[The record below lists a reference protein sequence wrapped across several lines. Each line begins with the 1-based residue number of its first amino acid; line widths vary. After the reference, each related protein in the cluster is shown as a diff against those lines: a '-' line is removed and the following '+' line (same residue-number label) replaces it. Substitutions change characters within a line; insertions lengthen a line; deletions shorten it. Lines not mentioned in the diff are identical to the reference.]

1 MWLRVAC
8 NHVSFRATGNQ
19 SHKATPTE
27 VERPFVICV
36 ITEALFHLV
45 TVALVAQLR
54 RRNSPGKSVLSR
66 KVPLLPEA
74 ARRNLCI
81 GNIYKPFGDMRM
93 YSLFCVFVGVSL
105 S

>member
-8 NHVSFRATGNQ
+8 NHVSSFEQRDHK
-19 SHKATPTE
+19 SHPATPTE

-36 ITEALFHLV
+36 ITEVLFHLV

-66 KVPLLPEA
+66 KVPLLPKA
-74 ARRNLCI
+74 ARLNVCI
-81 GNIYKPFGDMRM
+81 GN
-93 YSLFCVFVGVSL
+93 S
-105 S
+105 